1 MKKEGVNSMSDYQS
15 CIDFKKVGAN
25 IDKEHSVFN
34 LIFLVELFFVF
45 QPAEIL
51 KKINNINKH
60 SKYTLKE
67 LMTFVLWGR
76 ENNKL
81 SSRELADWCSNNDET
96 CKLVLNSKKP
106 SKSTINNFL
115 KDYTFIFDLFDQFLI
130 DLAMAL
136 GLIDGEILYGD
147 GTILKAWCNTFKT
160 MYPYEIKYLKKFLTS
175 NSSNEELW
183 SKLKR
188 YYINDEDDEK
198 LNDELSSL
206 INEFNYNLNS
216 NGIHLLKLGLQSS
229 NNFNK
234 VLERIKQME
243 ENIVGENSVSIIDP
257 ESRHMVDKN
266 GNMGL
271 NYNYQT
277 VTDNKYGLRI
287 THYITNNSNDEN
299 ELYKMANI
307 TAQHLHKDN
316 FILCVDNGYW
326 NPELFKKVYKT
337 NTSIIIPDQAD
348 AIRKKKKIQN
358 KNRSG
363 KRQSII
369 DSKKKNKN
377 NKPKRIKKHE
387 FKYDGKNDTFECP
400 KTKKLLKVVSI
411 VQINGKKKKKYS
423 CDYCPKCEF
432 KPECT
437 SQHKR
442 VFYEYYDKDIEAI
455 RQLYYSDK
463 GQNIYSKRGHYA
475 ETSFAILLE
484 SRNFR
489 GLKTKGLKNTNNEL
503 TIWEIHHNIKKFQKH
518 TTNKFLKLICN
529 LAKKQLKTEKT
540 IDLSF
545 IKKFQEKLIINK
557 DVIKGIRD
565 E

>member
-1 MKKEGVNSMSDYQS
+1 MSDYQS
-15 CIDFKKVGAN
+15 CIEFKKVGAN
-25 IDKEHSVFN
+25 INKEHSVFN
-34 LIFLVELFFVF
+34 LTYLVELFFVF
-45 QPAEIL
+45 QPTEIL
-51 KKINNINKH
+51 RKINAINKN
-60 SKYTLKE
+60 STYTLKE
-67 LMTFVLWGR
+67 LMTFILWGR

-81 SSRELADWCSNNDET
+81 SSRELADWCDNNDET

-115 KDYTFIFDLFDQFLI
+115 NDHSFLFNLFDQFLI

-160 MYPYEIKYLKKFLTS
+160 MYPYEIEYLKNFMTT
-175 NSSNEELW
+175 NSSNEEIW
-183 SKLKR
+183 NKLKR
-188 YYINDEDDEK
+188 YYLDDEEDDK
-198 LNDELSSL
+198 LKDELSNL

-216 NGIHLLKLGLQSS
+216 NGIHLLKLSLQSS
-229 NNFNK
+229 NDFNK
-234 VLERIKQME
+234 VLERIKLME

-257 ESRHMVDKN
+257 ESRYMRNKD

-277 VTDNKYGLRI
+277 VTDNKFGFRVM
-287 THYITNNSNDEN
+287 HYLTNNANDEN
-299 ELYKMANI
+299 ELYKMANL

-326 NPELFKKVYKT
+326 NPELFKKVYQT
-337 NTSIIIPDQAD
+337 NTRIVIPDKAD
-348 AIRKKKKIQN
+348 AIRKKKIIQN
-358 KNRSG
+358 KYKSG

-369 DSKKKNKN
+369 DSKKKKKN

-387 FKYDGKNDTFECP
+387 FKYDVKNDTFECP
-400 KTKKLLKVVSI
+400 KTKKLLEVVSI
-411 VQINGKKKKKYS
+411 VEIRGKMKKKYS

-432 KPECT
+432 KLECT

-442 VFYEYYDKDIEAI
+442 VFYEYYDKDIESI
-455 RQLYYSDK
+455 RKLYYSEK
-463 GQNIYSKRGHYA
+463 GQEIYSKRGHYA

-489 GLKTKGLKNTNNEL
+489 GIKTKGLKNTNNEL
-503 TIWEIHHNIKKFQKH
+503 TIWEIHHNVKKFQKH
-518 TTNKFLKLICN
+518 TTNNFLKLICN
-529 LAKKQLKTEKT
+529 MAKEQFKTGGT

-545 IKKFQEKLIINK
+545 IRKLKEKLIIK
-557 DVIKGIRD
+557 KEVIKGIRD
-565 E
+565 N

>member
-1 MKKEGVNSMSDYQS
+1 MSDYQS
-15 CIDFKKVGAN
+15 CIEFKKVGAN
-25 IDKEHSVFN
+25 INKEHSVFN
-34 LIFLVELFFVF
+34 LTFLIELFFVF
-45 QPAEIL
+45 QPVEIL
-51 KKINNINKH
+51 RKINSIDKY
-60 SKYTLKE
+60 STYTLKE
-67 LMTFVLWGR
+67 LMTFVLWGC

-81 SSRELADWCSNNDET
+81 SSRELADWCDNNDET
-96 CKLVLNSKKP
+96 CKFVLNSKKP

-115 KDYTFIFDLFDQFLI
+115 KDYSNLFDLFDQFLI

-160 MYPYEIKYLKKFLTS
+160 MYPYEIEYLKNFL
-175 NSSNEELW
+175 SSNHSNKDLW
-183 SKLKR
+183 DKMKR
-188 YYINDEDDEK
+188 YYIDEVDDEK

-216 NGIHLLKLGLQSS
+216 NGIHLLKLSLQSS
-229 NNFNK
+229 NDFNK
-234 VLERIKQME
+234 VLERIKIME

-257 ESRHMVDKN
+257 ESRHMVDKS

-277 VTDNKYGLRI
+277 VTDNKFGFRI
-287 THYITNNSNDEN
+287 MHYLTNNTNDEN

-326 NPELFKKVYKT
+326 NPELFKKVYNT
-337 NTSIIIPDQAD
+337 NTRIVIPDKAD
-348 AIRKKKKIQN
+348 ATRKKKKLQN

-369 DSKKKNKN
+369 DSKKKKNKN
-377 NKPKRIKKHE
+377 KPQRIKKHE
-387 FKYDGKNDTFECP
+387 FKYDGKTDTFECP
-400 KTKKLLKVVSI
+400 KTKKLLEVESI
-411 VQINGKKKKKYS
+411 VKISGKKKKKYS

-432 KPECT
+432 KQECT

-442 VFYEYYDKDIEAI
+442 VFYEHYDKDIEAI
-455 RQLYYSDK
+455 RKLYYSEE
-463 GQNIYSKRGHYA
+463 GQEIYYQRGHYA

-489 GLKTKGLKNTNNEL
+489 GIKTKGLKNANNEL
-503 TIWEIHHNIKKFQKH
+503 TIWEIHHNVKKFQKH
-518 TTNKFLKLICN
+518 TTNKFLKLIYN
-529 LAKKQLKTEKT
+529 IANKQLKTKGT
-540 IDLSF
+540 IDLSY
-545 IKKFQEKLIINK
+545 ISKFKEKLIIKN
-557 DVIKGIRD
+557 DVINGIRD
-565 E
+565 N